1 MHHTAFEYDSFDD
14 LMTSYDRLR
23 KDGIEPAFCLDHG
36 LTISLYYKDPE
47 GNYVELQSDNFGDWN
62 KSSEWM
68 RTSADFAG
76 NPIGTFF
83 DPARVYDEMRDGA
96 DFKTLQKSIR
106 AGEYLPNPV
115 PAHIGLPT
123 P

>member
-1 MHHTAFEYDSFDD
+1 MRALTTRSRWMMPFSPKIIGNP
-14 LMTSYDRLR
+14 TSYDRLR

-47 GNYVELQSDNFGDWN
+47 GNCVELQSDNFGDWN

-68 RTSADFAG
+68 RTSADFAA

-83 DPARVYDEMRDGA
+83 DPALVYDKMKDGA
-96 DFKTLQKSIR
+96 DFKTLQK
-106 AGEYLPNPV
+106 
-115 PAHIGLPT
+115 
-123 P
+123 

>member
-1 MHHTAFEYDSFDD
+1 
-14 LMTSYDRLR
+14 MTSYDRLR
-23 KDGIEPAFCLDHG
+23 KEGIEPAFCLDHG

-62 KSSEWM
+62 KSSEWI
-68 RTSADFAG
+68 RTSPDFAA

-83 DPARVYDEMRDGA
+83 DPATVYDKMKGGA

-106 AGEYLPNPV
+106 AGDYLPNPV

-123 P
+123 Q

>member
-1 MHHTAFEYDSFDD
+1 MVRDWWRSNVVLALDFAIIFAYFIAV
-14 LMTSYDRLR
+14 LGVGYWL
-23 KDGIEPAFCLDHG
+23 KD
-36 LTISLYYKDPE
+36 KM
-47 GNYVELQSDNFGDWN
+47 
-62 KSSEWM
+62 K
-68 RTSADFAG
+68 TSADFAA

-83 DPARVYDEMRDGA
+83 NPARVYDKMKDGA

-106 AGEYLPNPV
+106 AGEYLPNPL